1 MLFRSRCFEAIC
13 EGVTVVRVSHGIKG
27 EKRIYLMVVIVERKA
42 LDVEYRKHGLSV
54 VGSPHQGLIRGSDKT
69 SAQLNSAH
77 CQICIP
83 AVRTDWWNI
92 KEPVLEVPVGKKGIC
107 GLGWDGGHPVQ
118 GLIRYKTGAD
128 GMVYRYGIQPWYTR
142 RVKQT

>member
-1 MLFRSRCFEAIC
+1 M
-13 EGVTVVRVSHGIKG
+13 TVVRVSHGIKG

-42 LDVEYRKHGLSV
+42 LDVEYRKHGPSV

-92 KEPVLEVPVGKKGIC
+92 KEPVLDVPVGKKGIC
-107 GLGWDGGHPVQ
+107 GLGWDGGSPGT
-118 GLIRYKTGAD
+118 GLNQI
-128 GMVYRYGIQPWYTR
+128 
-142 RVKQT
+142 